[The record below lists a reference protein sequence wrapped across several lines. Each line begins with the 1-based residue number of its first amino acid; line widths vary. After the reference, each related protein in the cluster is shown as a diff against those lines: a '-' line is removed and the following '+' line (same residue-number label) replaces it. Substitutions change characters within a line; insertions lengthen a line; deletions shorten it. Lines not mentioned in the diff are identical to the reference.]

1 MIYLDTSAFL
11 DLYLEREGSTQIKKI
26 LASEQKPIAMS
37 PLVELESHSVL
48 GRLVTSKALT
58 KHSRL
63 EFEQRIM
70 TDVQLGY
77 IIQAT
82 IELKDVLEKCIEISK
97 QNGYS
102 YRTMDT
108 AHVVSAALANV
119 DLFVG
124 SDKDQ
129 SELAK
134 KIGLKFELIRKD
146 Q

>member
-1 MIYLDTSAFL
+1 
-11 DLYLEREGSTQIKKI
+11 
-26 LASEQKPIAMS
+26 MS
-37 PLVELESHSVL
+37 PFVELETHSVL
-48 GRLVTSKALT
+48 GRLVTNKELT

-63 EFEQRIM
+63 EFEQRVM
-70 TDVQLGY
+70 TDIQLGF
-77 IIQAT
+77 IIQST
-82 IELKDVLEKCIEISK
+82 IELKDILEKCIEISR

-108 AHVVSAALANV
+108 AHVVLAALAKV
-119 DLFVG
+119 DLFIG

-134 KIGLKFELIRKD
+134 KVGLKFELIVKD